1 MLKRLTPLLF
11 VLLSVLL
18 DTAVI
23 PAIYYGHYLIPVS
36 LVVVLLIGIQ
46 LGRMRGML
54 FGLIAGLILDITSGS
69 LGLKLFPYI
78 AIGFLIGFL
87 LDQQPE
93 TRTAKDGKEHF
104 QLLAIRAIWITVL
117 VLLFEIV
124 MLVYQYF
131 SNAVFQWVYVR
142 DLLIRTL
149 IVTVLTMALYNPMR
163 AVFVG
168 RSVAGRNRKTREMKH
183 F

>member
-1 MLKRLTPLLF
+1 MLKRLLPLLCI
-11 VLLSVLL
+11 LLSGLL

-23 PAIYYGHYLIPVS
+23 PAIYYGHYLIPVT
-36 LVVVLLIGIQ
+36 LVVVILIGIQ

-54 FGLIAGLILDITSGS
+54 FGLIAGLISDITCGS

-78 AIGFLIGFL
+78 GIGFLIGFL

-93 TRTAKDGKEHF
+93 TSAAKDSKERF
-104 QLLAIRAIWITVL
+104 QLIAIRAIWIAVL
-117 VLLFEIV
+117 VLLYEIV

-131 SNAVFQWVYVR
+131 SNAVLLWQYFR
-142 DLLIRTL
+142 DLLIRTAMA
-149 IVTVLTMALYNPMR
+149 TVLSLLLYNPMR
-163 AVFVG
+163 TILVG
-168 RSVAGRNRKTREMKH
+168 GSRKNRKTREVKR